1 MTTINLVQYGAPD
14 DGSLPVTDRVR
25 HAIQELAGNGG
36 GELLFPKGL
45 YRCGHIELMD
55 NITLNLSEGAVL
67 QLIPDISEMY
77 HDLSV
82 PPEAWLP
89 YYFIHANHCKNITIC
104 GKGTIDGCGR
114 FFWED
119 TYMISGK
126 KENEMDETRSV
137 AFYDVLKPKPERP
150 VLSYFSSCTNLK
162 ITEVTLTNSPAYTI
176 WVNDCEDVLI
186 DNIIIR
192 NPRKSPNTDGLDI
205 DCSER
210 VKILHCNI
218 LAGDDC
224 VAIKSDPYRTGTSRP
239 CQEIEVA
246 FCTFSSTTCAIRVGY
261 EGNNPIQN
269 CHFHDLEFKYCQH
282 GINIL
287 TVAPNCKAIPIHGT
301 PIDHLVFENIIM
313 NDVAQGLYV
322 WAGREDPS
330 YPFTG
335 HLRDVTFKNI
345 SISSIA
351 SSYIGGESPQVI
363 SGLKFIHVHL
373 KVADNSAIAETVNP
387 NMSVPSLWSGHFKV
401 GGIFFQGTNADI
413 WDHSTV
419 SCTQPGQPSIRKCH
433 HNQSA
438 KLLAW
443 TLP

>member
-1 MTTINLVQYGAPD
+1 
-14 DGSLPVTDRVR
+14 
-25 HAIQELAGNGG
+25 
-36 GELLFPKGL
+36 
-45 YRCGHIELMD
+45 
-55 NITLNLSEGAVL
+55 
-67 QLIPDISEMY
+67 
-77 HDLSV
+77 
-82 PPEAWLP
+82 
-89 YYFIHANHCKNITIC
+89 
-104 GKGTIDGCGR
+104 
-114 FFWED
+114 
-119 TYMISGK
+119 
-126 KENEMDETRSV
+126 
-137 AFYDVLKPKPERP
+137 
-150 VLSYFSSCTNLK
+150 
-162 ITEVTLTNSPAYTI
+162 
-176 WVNDCEDVLI
+176 
-186 DNIIIR
+186 
-192 NPRKSPNTDGLDI
+192 
-205 DCSER
+205 
-210 VKILHCNI
+210 
-218 LAGDDC
+218 
-224 VAIKSDPYRTGTSRP
+224 
-239 CQEIEVA
+239 
-246 FCTFSSTTCAIRVGY
+246 
-261 EGNNPIQN
+261 
-269 CHFHDLEFKYCQH
+269 
-282 GINIL
+282 
-287 TVAPNCKAIPIHGT
+287 
-301 PIDHLVFENIIM
+301 M